1 MDDLLDPLKNPLTY
15 AIPFFLLF
23 IAIELAAL
31 KWLDHDDVT
40 GYERRDSTASLTMGL
55 GSVVFMTLLKVG
67 SFFVYVAIYEYLAPV
82 HLPLD
87 AWWYWVAV
95 LLAVDFAYYWQHR
108 FVHRARVGWAAH
120 QAHHSSEF
128 MNFATALRQK
138 WNPWFDFFFW
148 LPLPFL
154 GFSPWT
160 IYFAFSIN
168 LIYQFFVHTETI
180 DKLPRPVE
188 FVLNT
193 PSHHRVHHGSDPE
206 YLDRNYGGI
215 LIIWDRMFGT
225 FTPETKRPT
234 YGLTQNKD
242 TYNVLK
248 LQYGDY
254 AELWRDVRAARSW
267 RDKLGYL
274 FRPPGWQPSGRVD
287 VVETPD
293 GGGQLS
299 GFRRAT

>member
-1 MDDLLDPLKNPLTY
+1 
-15 AIPFFLLF
+15 
-23 IAIELAAL
+23 
-31 KWLDHDDVT
+31 
-40 GYERRDSTASLTMGL
+40 
-55 GSVVFMTLLKVG
+55 
-67 SFFVYVAIYEYLAPV
+67 
-82 HLPLD
+82 
-87 AWWYWVAV
+87 
-95 LLAVDFAYYWQHR
+95 
-108 FVHRARVGWAAH
+108 
-120 QAHHSSEF
+120 
-128 MNFATALRQK
+128 
-138 WNPWFDFFFW
+138 
-148 LPLPFL
+148 
-154 GFSPWT
+154 
-160 IYFAFSIN
+160 
-168 LIYQFFVHTETI
+168 
-180 DKLPRPVE
+180 
-188 FVLNT
+188 
-193 PSHHRVHHGSDPE
+193 
-206 YLDRNYGGI
+206 
-215 LIIWDRMFGT
+215 MFGT